1 MEKYIYY
8 TIAFFSLVI
17 FFLYLYI
24 LGEKIINGYK
34 HRKRQ
39 LYSKQIHQLL
49 ELVISELID
58 NGSIKIEH
66 LDELNGYCKD
76 SEKIEIITE
85 RMVYYFE
92 NLRGNF
98 TVKMTELCERI
109 GLVKHEIKSLKN
121 KNIYRKALAC
131 KRLGEFRSR
140 KAIKH
145 ILKELNTERT
155 DIIYNVILAL
165 AKIGEEEAFISA
177 FVSIDNQLLLS
188 ERSLIEVVDSFE
200 GDKKSIYKKL
210 ISSENDFLASVA
222 IKSAGNFGDYSL
234 SEQISQA
241 FNQESKERKI
251 AAIKAIGNMGDSR
264 YISQV
269 VALLK
274 DEDWEIRAVAAKSLG
289 RFEDAAAVRP
299 LTEALSDRQ
308 WYVRY
313 NAANSIMAI
322 DNEMKSMLN
331 IFEGED
337 RFAKDI
343 MISVLENTG
352 FMNNIEVFKSSADEV
367 KRKIAFL
374 IYDYIEMSK

>member
-8 TIAFFSLVI
+8 SIAFFSLVI

-24 LGEKIINGYK
+24 LGEKIINAFK
-34 HRKRQ
+34 NRKRD
-39 LYSKQIHQLL
+39 LYSKQIYQLL
-49 ELVISELID
+49 ELVVSGLID
-58 NGSIKIEH
+58 YGSIKAEH
-66 LDELNGYCKD
+66 LDELKRYSKD
-76 SEKIEIITE
+76 RDKIEIITE

-92 NLRGNF
+92 TLRGDF
-98 TVKMTELCERI
+98 TVKMTEFCEMI
-109 GLVKHEIKSLKN
+109 GLIGYEIKNLKN
-121 KNIYRKALAC
+121 KNMYRKALAC

-140 KAIKH
+140 RAVKY

-165 AKIGEEEAFISA
+165 AKIGDEEAFIWA
-177 FVSIDNQLLLS
+177 FNTIDNQLLLS

-200 GDKKSIYKKL
+200 GDKRYIYKKL
-210 ISSENDFLASVA
+210 ISSENDFIASVA

-234 SEQISQA
+234 SEQISEA
-241 FNQESKERKI
+241 FKNNSKERKI
-251 AAIKAIGNMGDSR
+251 AAIKAIGNVGDSR
-264 YISQV
+264 YISEI

-289 RFEDAAAVRP
+289 RFEDAAAIRP
-299 LTEALSDRQ
+299 LTAALSDRQ

-313 NAANSIMAI
+313 NAANSLIII
-322 DNEMKSMLN
+322 DKEMKSVLN

-343 MISVLENTG
+343 MISVMENTG
-352 FMNNIEVFKSSADEV
+352 FMNNIEEFKGSNDEI
-367 KRKIAFL
+367 KKKIAFL
-374 IYDYIEMSK
+374 VYSYIEESK